1 MRNESLGENIFN
13 AGQFRVFDRVAADK
27 QTVMR
32 LWIIAGVVVDYFDH
46 QFQIVGV
53 GCHGLLRVPR

>member
-13 AGQFRVFDRVAADK
+13 AAQFIIFNWVPANEKTIIRN
-27 QTVMR
+27 
-32 LWIIAGVVVDYFDH
+32 WIIAVRVVDYFDH

-53 GCHGLLRVPR
+53 GCHGFLRVPR